1 MSLLCLLLIV
11 FFSKWSSLLRY
22 PHWSLIQFT
31 KIWSLSCLSSCYVS
45 KLDFLNNFMFLIIV
59 IWLLCVWDKNSGD
72 FAAFSVLFPIF
83 YYKFLYCICL
93 MLHQM
98 SYQKIIS
105 WSSRVFFIC
114 FIFLMLSSI
123 FVINQI
129 FGIFLDPSWYVA
141 FIAFLRLSSCPS

>member
-59 IWLLCVWDKNSGD
+59 IWLLCVWDKNSG
-72 FAAFSVLFPIF
+72 AFSVLFPVF
-83 YYKFLYCICL
+83 CYKFLYGLCL

-105 WSSRVFFIC
+105 WSSRGFFLC
-114 FIFLMLSSI
+114 FISLVLSSI
-123 FVINQI
+123 FVINQT

-141 FIAFLRLSSCPS
+141 FIVFLRLSSCPS